1 MWIYDDVLWWIPT
14 SLTVSAKPA
23 ERGDGVGDDIRE
35 FECWVVKEG
44 DWVISGDVCCEIYAL
59 NCATEYKENNQE
71 SVWVPNSQQN
81 LTIKCKSFTMV
92 AL

>member
-1 MWIYDDVLWWIPT
+1 MMMYCGEILT

-59 NCATEYKENNQE
+59 NCATEYKENSTTRKVYE
-71 SVWVPNSQQN
+71 F
-81 LTIKCKSFTMV
+81 LTRNKI
-92 AL
+92 